1 MKSSQKNE
9 RGILMRKSKFLT
21 PLFFLLPAL
30 ILMVPFVIYPV
41 FKTVYLSF
49 FLDDKF
55 VGLENYKNVLLSPD
69 IVNLDRFPNKS
80 PPWGA
85 LIHNVVWI
93 AIHLPATVFLGL
105 GIALLLRR
113 KEIKGASIIKSIIF
127 LGMVIPMIVG
137 GLIIRFLFEE
147 GAGVIPAIFKAL
159 GIEGLAITWTAY
171 PKTALFAAILGSI
184 WIWTGFSMLMYSAG
198 LASIPK
204 DYYEAALIDG
214 ANRFQIFKNVT
225 WPLLKPITIVVVA
238 MTLLWDLKIFD
249 VVYVA
254 TGGGPGGASMV
265 LALQMWD
272 YFARALNYNYA
283 AVVAVL
289 LTTLTLIPALWLIR
303 RRD

>member
-1 MKSSQKNE
+1 MKKRN
-9 RGILMRKSKFLT
+9 LT

-41 FKTVYLSF
+41 FKTIYLSF
-49 FLDDKF
+49 FFEGKF
-55 VGLENYKNVLLSPD
+55 VGIENYKNVLLSPD
-69 IVNLDRFPNKS
+69 IVNLDRFPTKS

-105 GIALLLRR
+105 GLALLLR
-113 KEIKGASIIKSIIF
+113 KEEVKGSAIIKSIIF
-127 LGMVIPMIVG
+127 LGMVIPMVVG

-147 GAGVIPAIFKAL
+147 GAGVIPAFFKLL
-159 GIEGLAITWTAY
+159 GIKQLAITWTAY
-171 PKTALFAAILGSI
+171 PKTALLSVILGSI

-214 ANRFQIFKNVT
+214 ANKFQIFRHVT
-225 WPLLKPITIVVVA
+225 WPLLKPITVVVVA

-249 VVYVA
+249 IVYVA

-289 LTTLTLIPALWLIR
+289 LTALTFIPAIWLIR
-303 RRD
+303 RRE

>member
-1 MKSSQKNE
+1 MN
-9 RGILMRKSKFLT
+9 RRLT
-21 PLFFLLPAL
+21 FFYFLLPAL
-30 ILMVPFVIYPV
+30 ILMIPFVIYPV

-55 VGLENYKNVLLSPD
+55 VGLENYKEVLFSKD
-69 IVNLDRFPNKS
+69 IVNLDRFPTKS

-85 LIHNVVWI
+85 LIHNAVLI
-93 AIHLPATVFLGL
+93 AIHLPTTVFLGL
-105 GIALLLRR
+105 GIAIVLRK
-113 KEIKGASIIKSIIF
+113 KEVIGSSIIKSIVF
-127 LGMVIPMIVG
+127 LGMVIPMVVG

-147 GAGVIPAIFKAL
+147 GAGVIPAIFKIL
-159 GIEGLAITWTAY
+159 GIEKLSITWTAY
-171 PKTALFAAILGSI
+171 PETALFAVILGSI

-204 DYYEAALIDG
+204 DYIEAALIDG
-214 ANRFQIFKNVT
+214 ASSFQIFRYVI
-225 WPLLKPITIVVVA
+225 WPQLKPITIVVVA

-254 TGGGPGGASMV
+254 TGGGPGGASTV

-272 YFARALNYNYA
+272 YFARSLNYNYA

-289 LTTLTLIPALWLIR
+289 LTLLTLIPAIWLIR
-303 RRD
+303 RRAT

>member
-1 MKSSQKNE
+1 MRRPKS
-9 RGILMRKSKFLT
+9 LT

-30 ILMVPFVIYPV
+30 VLMVPFVIYPV
-41 FKTVYLSF
+41 FKTIYLSF
-49 FLDDKF
+49 FLDGKF
-55 VGLENYKNVLLSPD
+55 VGLENYKNVLLSSD
-69 IVNLDRFPNKS
+69 IINLDRFPTKS

-85 LIHNVVWI
+85 LIHNIVWI
-93 AIHLPATVFLGL
+93 TIHLPATVFLGL

-113 KEIKGASIIKSIIF
+113 EEVKGSSIVKSIIF

-147 GAGVIPAIFKAL
+147 GAGVIPAIFKLL
-159 GIEGLAITWTAY
+159 GIERFTITWTAY
-171 PKTALFAAILGSI
+171 PETALFAAILGSI

-225 WPLLKPITIVVVA
+225 WPLLKPITVVVVA

-289 LTTLTLIPALWLIR
+289 LTALTLIPALWLIR
-303 RRD
+303 RRE

>member
-1 MKSSQKNE
+1 
-9 RGILMRKSKFLT
+9 MRRKILT
-21 PLFFLLPAL
+21 PLLFLLPAL
-30 ILMVPFVIYPV
+30 LLMVPFVIYPV
-41 FKTVYLSF
+41 FKTIYLSF
-49 FLDDKF
+49 FLEDKF
-55 VGLENYKNVLLSPD
+55 VGLENYRNVLLSPD
-69 IVNLDRFPNKS
+69 IVNLDRFPTKS

-85 LIHNVVWI
+85 LIHNMVWI

-105 GIALLLRR
+105 GIALLLR
-113 KEIKGASIIKSIIF
+113 KSEVKGSSIIKSIIF

-147 GAGVIPAIFKAL
+147 GAGVVPAFFKIL
-159 GIEGLAITWTAY
+159 GIERLAITWTAY
-171 PKTALFAAILGSI
+171 PETALFSAILGSI

-214 ANRFQIFKNVT
+214 ASRFQLFRHVT
-225 WPLLKPITIVVVA
+225 WPLLKPITVVVVA

-249 VVYVA
+249 IVYVA

-289 LTTLTLIPALWLIR
+289 LTVLTFIPALWLIR
-303 RRD
+303 RRE

>member
-1 MKSSQKNE
+1 MRRPKS
-9 RGILMRKSKFLT
+9 LT

-30 ILMVPFVIYPV
+30 VLMVPFVIYPV
-41 FKTVYLSF
+41 FKTIYLSF
-49 FLDDKF
+49 FLDGKF
-55 VGLENYKNVLLSPD
+55 VGLENYKNVLLSSD
-69 IVNLDRFPNKS
+69 IINLDRFPTKS

-85 LIHNVVWI
+85 LIHNIVWI

-113 KEIKGASIIKSIIF
+113 EEVKGSSIIKSIIF

-147 GAGVIPAIFKAL
+147 GAGVIPAIFKLL
-159 GIEGLAITWTAY
+159 GIERLTITWTAY
-171 PKTALFAAILGSI
+171 PETALFAAILGSI

-214 ANRFQIFKNVT
+214 ANKFQIFKNVT
-225 WPLLKPITIVVVA
+225 WPLLKPITVVVVA

-289 LTTLTLIPALWLIR
+289 LTALTLIPALWLIR
-303 RRD
+303 RRE

>member
-1 MKSSQKNE
+1 MNRPKN
-9 RGILMRKSKFLT
+9 LT
-21 PLFFLLPAL
+21 PLLFLLPAL

-41 FKTVYLSF
+41 FKTIYLSF
-49 FLDDKF
+49 FLDGKF
-55 VGLENYKNVLLSPD
+55 VGLENYREVLLSPD
-69 IVNLDRFPNKS
+69 IVNLDRFPTKS

-85 LIHNVVWI
+85 LIHNIVWI
-93 AIHLPATVFLGL
+93 AIHLPSTVFLGL
-105 GIALLLRR
+105 GMAILLRR
-113 KEIKGASIIKSIIF
+113 EEVKGSSIIKSIVF

-147 GAGVIPAIFKAL
+147 GAGVVPAVFKAL
-159 GIEGLAITWTAY
+159 GIERLAITWTAY
-171 PKTALFAAILGSI
+171 PETALLSAILGSI

-204 DYYEAALIDG
+204 EYYEAALIDG
-214 ANRFQIFKNVT
+214 ANRFQLFRNVT

-249 VVYVA
+249 IVYVA

-289 LTTLTLIPALWLIR
+289 LTVLTFIPALWLLR
-303 RRD
+303 RRE

>member
-1 MKSSQKNE
+1 MRRPKS
-9 RGILMRKSKFLT
+9 LT

-30 ILMVPFVIYPV
+30 VLMIPFVIYPV
-41 FKTVYLSF
+41 FKTIYLSF
-49 FLDDKF
+49 FLDGKF
-55 VGLENYKNVLLSPD
+55 VGLENYKNVLLSSD
-69 IVNLDRFPNKS
+69 IINLDRFPTKS

-85 LIHNVVWI
+85 LIHNIIWI
-93 AIHLPATVFLGL
+93 TIHLPATVFLGL

-113 KEIKGASIIKSIIF
+113 EEVKGSSIVKSIIF

-147 GAGVIPAIFKAL
+147 GAGVIPAIFKLL
-159 GIEGLAITWTAY
+159 GIERFTITWTAY
-171 PKTALFAAILGSI
+171 PETALFAAILGSI

-225 WPLLKPITIVVVA
+225 WPLLKPITVVVVA

-289 LTTLTLIPALWLIR
+289 LTALTLIPALWLIR
-303 RRD
+303 RRE

>member
-1 MKSSQKNE
+1 
-9 RGILMRKSKFLT
+9 MRRPRSLT

-30 ILMVPFVIYPV
+30 ALMVPFVIYPV
-41 FKTVYLSF
+41 FRTIYLSF
-49 FLDDKF
+49 FLDGKF
-55 VGLENYKNVLLSPD
+55 VGLENYKNVLLSSD
-69 IVNLDRFPNKS
+69 IINLDRFPTKS

-85 LIHNVVWI
+85 LIHNIVWI

-113 KEIKGASIIKSIIF
+113 EEVKGSSIVKSIIF

-147 GAGVIPAIFKAL
+147 GAGVIPAIFRVL
-159 GIEGLAITWTAY
+159 GIERLAITWTAY
-171 PKTALFAAILGSI
+171 PETALFAAILGSI

-225 WPLLKPITIVVVA
+225 WPLLKPITVVVVA

-289 LTTLTLIPALWLIR
+289 LTALTLIPALWLIR
-303 RRD
+303 RRE

>member
-1 MKSSQKNE
+1 MK
-9 RGILMRKSKFLT
+9 RPKSLVS
-21 PLFFLLPAL
+21 LFFLLPAL

-41 FKTVYLSF
+41 FKTIYLSF
-49 FLDDKF
+49 FFGDEF
-55 VGLENYKNVLLSPD
+55 VGLENYKNVLLSSD
-69 IVNLDRFPNKS
+69 IVNLERFPTNS

-85 LIHNVVWI
+85 LVHNVVWI
-93 AIHLPATVFLGL
+93 VIHLPVTVFLGL
-105 GIALLLRR
+105 GIALLLRK
-113 KEIKGASIIKSIIF
+113 KEVKGSSIVKSIVF

-147 GAGVIPAIFKAL
+147 GAGVVPAIFKAL
-159 GIEGLAITWTAY
+159 GIERLAITWTAY
-171 PKTALFAAILGSI
+171 PQTALFAAILGSI

-198 LASIPK
+198 LASIPR

-214 ANRFQIFKNVT
+214 ASRFQIFKNVT
-225 WPLLKPITIVVVA
+225 WPLLKPITIVIVA

-249 VVYVA
+249 IVYVA

-289 LTTLTLIPALWLIR
+289 LTTLTIIPALWLIR
-303 RRD
+303 RRE

>member
-1 MKSSQKNE
+1 
-9 RGILMRKSKFLT
+9 
-21 PLFFLLPAL
+21 
-30 ILMVPFVIYPV
+30 MVPFVIYPV
-41 FKTVYLSF
+41 FKTIYLSF
-49 FLDDKF
+49 FLDGKF
-55 VGLENYKNVLLSPD
+55 VGLENYKNVLLSSD
-69 IVNLDRFPNKS
+69 IINLDRFPTKS

-85 LIHNVVWI
+85 LIHNIVWI
-93 AIHLPATVFLGL
+93 AIHLPTTVFLGL

-113 KEIKGASIIKSIIF
+113 EEIKGSSIIKSIIF

-137 GLIIRFLFEE
+137 GLVIRFLFEE
-147 GAGVIPAIFKAL
+147 GAGVIPAIFKLL
-159 GIEGLAITWTAY
+159 GVERLAITWTAY
-171 PKTALFAAILGSI
+171 PETALFAAILGSI

-214 ANRFQIFKNVT
+214 ANKFQIFKNVT
-225 WPLLKPITIVVVA
+225 WPLLKPITVVVVA

-265 LALQMWD
+265 LALKMWD

-289 LTTLTLIPALWLIR
+289 LTALTLIPALWLIR
-303 RRD
+303 RRE

>member
-1 MKSSQKNE
+1 MKRPRSLAS
-9 RGILMRKSKFLT
+9 
-21 PLFFLLPAL
+21 LFFLLPAL

-41 FKTVYLSF
+41 FKTIYLSF
-49 FLDDKF
+49 FFGDEF
-55 VGLENYKNVLLSPD
+55 VGLENYRNVLLSSD
-69 IVNLDRFPNKS
+69 IVNLERFPTKS

-85 LIHNVVWI
+85 LVHNVVWI
-93 AIHLPATVFLGL
+93 AIHLPVTVFLGL
-105 GIALLLRR
+105 GIALLLRK
-113 KEIKGASIIKSIIF
+113 KEVKGSSVIKSIVF

-147 GAGVIPAIFKAL
+147 GAGVVPAIFKAL
-159 GIEGLAITWTAY
+159 GIERLAVTWTAY
-171 PKTALFAAILGSI
+171 PETALFAAILGSI

-249 VVYVA
+249 IVYVA

-289 LTTLTLIPALWLIR
+289 LTTLTIIPALWLIR
-303 RRD
+303 RRG

>member
-1 MKSSQKNE
+1 MLMKRPRSLAS
-9 RGILMRKSKFLT
+9 
-21 PLFFLLPAL
+21 LFFLLPAL

-41 FKTVYLSF
+41 FKTIYLSF
-49 FLDDKF
+49 FFGDEF
-55 VGLENYKNVLLSPD
+55 VGLENYKNVLLSSD
-69 IVNLDRFPNKS
+69 IVNLERFPTKS

-85 LIHNVVWI
+85 LVHNVVWI
-93 AIHLPATVFLGL
+93 AIHLPVTVFLGL
-105 GIALLLRR
+105 GIALLLRK
-113 KEIKGASIIKSIIF
+113 KEVKGSSVIKSIIF

-147 GAGVIPAIFKAL
+147 GAGVVPAIFNAL
-159 GIEGLAITWTAY
+159 GIERLAITWTAY
-171 PKTALFAAILGSI
+171 PETALFAAILGSI

-198 LASIPK
+198 LASIPR

-214 ANRFQIFKNVT
+214 ASRFQIFKNVT

-249 VVYVA
+249 IVYVA

-289 LTTLTLIPALWLIR
+289 LTMLTIIPALWLIR
-303 RRD
+303 RRG

>member
-1 MKSSQKNE
+1 MKRPRSLAS
-9 RGILMRKSKFLT
+9 
-21 PLFFLLPAL
+21 LFFLLPAL

-41 FKTVYLSF
+41 FKTIYLSF
-49 FLDDKF
+49 FFGDEF
-55 VGLENYKNVLLSPD
+55 VGLENYKNVLLSSD
-69 IVNLDRFPNKS
+69 IVNLERFPTKS

-85 LIHNVVWI
+85 LVHNVVWI
-93 AIHLPATVFLGL
+93 AIHLPVTVFLGL
-105 GIALLLRR
+105 GIALLLRK
-113 KEIKGASIIKSIIF
+113 KEVKGSSVIKSIIF

-147 GAGVIPAIFKAL
+147 GAGVVPAIFNAL
-159 GIEGLAITWTAY
+159 GIERLAITWTAY
-171 PKTALFAAILGSI
+171 PETALFAAILGSI

-198 LASIPK
+198 LASIPR

-214 ANRFQIFKNVT
+214 ASRFQIFKNVT

-249 VVYVA
+249 IVYVA

-289 LTTLTLIPALWLIR
+289 LTMLTIIPALWLIR
-303 RRD
+303 RRG

>member
-1 MKSSQKNE
+1 
-9 RGILMRKSKFLT
+9 MRRNLT
-21 PLFFLLPAL
+21 PFFFLLPAL
-30 ILMVPFVIYPV
+30 TLMVPFVIYPV
-41 FKTVYLSF
+41 FKTIYLSF
-49 FLDDKF
+49 FLGDKF

-69 IVNLDRFPNKS
+69 IVNLERFPTKS

-85 LIHNVVWI
+85 LIHNIVWI
-93 AIHLPATVFLGL
+93 AIHLPTTIFLGL
-105 GIALLLRR
+105 GFALLLRK
-113 KEIKGASIIKSIIF
+113 KEVKGSSIIKSIIF
-127 LGMVIPMIVG
+127 LGMVIPMVVG

-147 GAGVIPAIFKAL
+147 GAGVIPAFFKL
-159 GIEGLAITWTAY
+159 IGIEKLAITWTAY
-171 PKTALFAAILGSI
+171 PQTALFSVILGSI

-214 ANRFQIFKNVT
+214 ANKFQIFRFVI
-225 WPLLKPITIVVVA
+225 WPLLRPITVVIVA

-249 VVYVA
+249 IVYVA

-272 YFARALNYNYA
+272 YFARSLNYNYA

-289 LTTLTLIPALWLIR
+289 LTALTFIPALWLIKR
-303 RRD
+303 RG

>member
-1 MKSSQKNE
+1 MRRPKS
-9 RGILMRKSKFLT
+9 LT

-30 ILMVPFVIYPV
+30 VLMVPFVIYPV
-41 FKTVYLSF
+41 FKTIYLSF
-49 FLDDKF
+49 FLDGKF
-55 VGLENYKNVLLSPD
+55 VGLENYKNVLLSSD
-69 IVNLDRFPNKS
+69 IINLDRFPTKS

-85 LIHNVVWI
+85 LIHNIVWI

-113 KEIKGASIIKSIIF
+113 EEVKGSSIVKSIIF

-147 GAGVIPAIFKAL
+147 GAGVIPAIFKLL
-159 GIEGLAITWTAY
+159 GIERLTITWTAY
-171 PKTALFAAILGSI
+171 PETALFAAILGSI

-214 ANRFQIFKNVT
+214 ANKFQIFKNVT
-225 WPLLKPITIVVVA
+225 WPLLKPITVVVVA

-303 RRD
+303 RRE

>member
-1 MKSSQKNE
+1 MRRPKS
-9 RGILMRKSKFLT
+9 LT

-30 ILMVPFVIYPV
+30 VLMVPFVIYPV
-41 FKTVYLSF
+41 FKTIYLSF
-49 FLDDKF
+49 FLDGKF
-55 VGLENYKNVLLSPD
+55 VGLENYKNVLLSSD
-69 IVNLDRFPNKS
+69 IINLDRFPTKS

-85 LIHNVVWI
+85 LIHNIIWI
-93 AIHLPATVFLGL
+93 TIHLPATVFLGL

-113 KEIKGASIIKSIIF
+113 EEVKGSSIVKSIIF

-147 GAGVIPAIFKAL
+147 GAGVIPAIFKLL
-159 GIEGLAITWTAY
+159 GIERFTITWTAY
-171 PKTALFAAILGSI
+171 PETALFAAILGSI

-225 WPLLKPITIVVVA
+225 WPLLKPITVVVVA

-289 LTTLTLIPALWLIR
+289 LTALTLIPALWLIR
-303 RRD
+303 RRE